1 MAKGTTF
8 KRSQRGHLWSKDTT
22 VYCRQRPQHLGVHR
36 EAIRVLRPSQFIVA
50 KDSNIWEFTERL
62 PMVKYRHS
70 LLWPNATTFE
80 RSQRD
85 YLQPK
90 SATVPCDQRP
100 HHLKN
105 HNGQDAQQHC
115 CLYKD
120 IHWITTDRGDVDH
133 FHSTL
138 K

>member
-50 KDSNIWEFTERL
+50 KDHNILGVHREAIHALRPSQFIVAKDSNIWEFTERL
-62 PMVKYRHS
+62 PMAKYHHS
-70 LLWPNATTFE
+70 WLWPNATTFE

-105 HNGQDAQQHC
+105 HNGQDKWQH
-115 CLYKD
+115 
-120 IHWITTDRGDVDH
+120 
-133 FHSTL
+133 
-138 K
+138 